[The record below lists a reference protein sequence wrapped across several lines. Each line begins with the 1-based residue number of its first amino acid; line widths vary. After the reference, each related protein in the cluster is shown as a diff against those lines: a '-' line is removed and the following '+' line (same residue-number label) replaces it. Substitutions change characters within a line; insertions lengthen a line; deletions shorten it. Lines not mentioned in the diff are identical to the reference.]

1 MSSVTPRARTGG
13 RILVD
18 TLRIHGVTRV
28 FCVPGESYLDVLDAL
43 YDTPEID
50 VVVAKHEGAAANM
63 AEADGKLTGRPGV
76 CFVTRGP
83 GATHAAVGVH
93 TARQDS
99 TPMILFVGQVDR
111 RHRDREGFQ
120 EVEFREL
127 FAPMSKWAAEIAD
140 PLRIPEYVT
149 RAFRTATAGRQ
160 GPVVLSLPE
169 DVLAQSVEA
178 ADVTVYSPTA
188 GGPRPEDLD
197 ALHAALTRARRPLV
211 VVGGSGWT
219 EIACADLARFA
230 EVNDLPVAAS
240 FRRQD
245 LLDND
250 SAHYVGHLSL
260 GIDPKLAEGVRNA
273 DLLIGIGARLGEVT
287 SGGYQLI
294 ESPRPAQA
302 LVHVHPDPEELGR
315 VYQPEVAIASS
326 IPAFWEAVRRREP
339 VRPAPWSEWR
349 AALRESF
356 TTFNRPSAPH
366 PEHSGVHLA
375 TVVEYLAQ
383 TLPADA
389 IVTNGAGNYTVWV
402 HRFYRYRRFRTEL
415 APTSGSMGYGLP
427 AAIAA
432 KLRHPDRPVV
442 CFAGDGCFLMYPQ
455 ELATAAQ
462 YRAAIVVL
470 VINNGMY
477 GTIRMHQERRFPG
490 RVVATAID
498 PPDFV
503 MLAQACGAHAER
515 VIRTEDF
522 ADAFA
527 RAQATARPAL
537 LELQVDPAQI
547 TPAARL
553 TGVRSQRPGTADPSP
568 VSMP

>member
-1 MSSVTPRARTGG
+1 
-13 RILVD
+13 
-18 TLRIHGVTRV
+18 
-28 FCVPGESYLDVLDAL
+28 
-43 YDTPEID
+43 
-50 VVVAKHEGAAANM
+50 
-63 AEADGKLTGRPGV
+63 
-76 CFVTRGP
+76 
-83 GATHAAVGVH
+83 
-93 TARQDS
+93 
-99 TPMILFVGQVDR
+99 
-111 RHRDREGFQ
+111 
-120 EVEFREL
+120 
-127 FAPMSKWAAEIAD
+127 
-140 PLRIPEYVT
+140 
-149 RAFRTATAGRQ
+149 
-160 GPVVLSLPE
+160 
-169 DVLAQSVEA
+169 
-178 ADVTVYSPTA
+178 
-188 GGPRPEDLD
+188 
-197 ALHAALTRARRPLV
+197 
-211 VVGGSGWT
+211 
-219 EIACADLARFA
+219 
-230 EVNDLPVAAS
+230 
-240 FRRQD
+240 
-245 LLDND
+245 
-250 SAHYVGHLSL
+250 
-260 GIDPKLAEGVRNA
+260 
-273 DLLIGIGARLGEVT
+273 
-287 SGGYQLI
+287 
-294 ESPRPAQA
+294 
-302 LVHVHPDPEELGR
+302 